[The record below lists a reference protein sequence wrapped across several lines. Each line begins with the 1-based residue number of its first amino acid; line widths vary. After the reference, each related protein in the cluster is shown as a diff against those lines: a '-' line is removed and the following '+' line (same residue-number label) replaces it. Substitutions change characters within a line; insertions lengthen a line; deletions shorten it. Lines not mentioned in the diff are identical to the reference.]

1 MLNTRI
7 ILLFIAIFA
16 AQPASADPP
25 TRIVDSGQQAVR
37 DHEKLNILQN
47 ELNEQRELAAQLL
60 QKRAIDLSNDNQDE
74 LAKTESRLEEVNGN
88 ITQIQQEIKL
98 AQGQTGTIKP
108 ATIKLQPLKLTEPTK
123 TAQREDEQPNSP
135 TGQWWD
141 LYNKRKK

>member
-7 ILLFIAIFA
+7 ILLFTAIFA
-16 AQPASADPP
+16 AQPASADTP

-47 ELNEQRELAAQLL
+47 ELNEQRELASQLQ

-108 ATIKLQPLKLTEPTK
+108 ATIKLQPLKPTEPTK